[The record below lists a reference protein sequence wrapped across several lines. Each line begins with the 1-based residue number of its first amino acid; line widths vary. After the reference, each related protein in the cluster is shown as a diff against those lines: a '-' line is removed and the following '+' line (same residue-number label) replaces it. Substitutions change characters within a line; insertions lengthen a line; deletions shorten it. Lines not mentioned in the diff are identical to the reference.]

1 MIMSQCIDIDFVPI
15 YDTIDLAREVNT
27 LRKVLLRMNELYT
40 YTIIKKVVDTNGNK
54 RNAASK
60 LNCTIRTINRL
71 IIKYKTEGKAGF
83 VHKNRNRRPST
94 TFSSDTK
101 EKILH
106 LYQTT
111 YAGANLLH
119 FSELLEEYENIHVS
133 DSTLNRW
140 FREVDIL
147 SPKARRKTIKKHKKE
162 LQRRKAQVKTIKEIR
177 SIEEKLEIVDRNQ
190 VHPRRSRCAYT
201 GELIQMDASPHRWF
215 GGIVTHLHL
224 AIDDATGK
232 IVGAYFDTQ
241 ETLQAYYQITY
252 QILTNYGIPVQFLTD
267 RRTIFEYK
275 RSTDSSD
282 EKDTF
287 TQFSYA
293 CKQLGIDLACTSVPQ
308 AKGRVERLNQTL
320 QSRLVSE
327 LNRAGIS
334 TIEEANAFLQ
344 RYIIKYNQKF
354 ALPINK
360 TKNAFEKSPSSRQI
374 NQILAVITRRK
385 IDAGNCIR
393 FNNKYYLPILPNTH
407 TVYLHKGVPAMV
419 IQAFDHCLY
428 VNIKDQLFALKEVP
442 VRKEVS
448 KELDIVAEKNKPKR
462 GYVPPLSH
470 PWKQASFKTYLQ
482 KQSHRKNGVNI

>member
-60 LNCTIRTINRL
+60 LNCTIRTVNRL

-83 VHKNRNRRPST
+83 IHKNRNRKPST

-101 EKILH
+101 EKILR

-140 FREVDIL
+140 LREMDIL

-177 SIEEKLEIVDRNQ
+177 SIEEKLEIVDRNE

-201 GELIQMDASPHRWF
+201 GELIQMDASPHKWF

-241 ETLQAYYQITY
+241 ETLHAYYQITY
-252 QILTNYGIPVQFLTD
+252 QILSKYGIPVKFLTD
-267 RRTIFEYK
+267 RRTVFEYK
-275 RSTDSSD
+275 RNNHSSD

-293 CKQLGIDLACTSVPQ
+293 CKQLGIALACTSIPQ

-320 QSRLVSE
+320 QSRLVTE
-327 LNRAGIS
+327 LNREGIS

-344 RYIIKYNQKF
+344 SYIIKYNQKF

-360 TKNAFEKSPSSRQI
+360 TKNAFEKSPSSKQI

-393 FNNKYYLPILPNTH
+393 FNNKYYLPVLSNTH
-407 TVYLHKGVPAMV
+407 TVYLHKGVPALV
-419 IQAFDHCLY
+419 IQAFNNCLY
-428 VNIKDQLFALKEVP
+428 ANIQDQLFALREVP
-442 VRKEVS
+442 AREEIS
-448 KELDIVAEKNKPKR
+448 KELDMVNPEKKPKKV
-462 GYVPPLSH
+462 YIPPLSH
-470 PWKQASFKTYLQ
+470 PWKQASFKAYLQ
-482 KQSHRKNGVNI
+482 KQSHRKDGVNI